1 MKRFGSMEEAS
12 QIGITSEELEL
23 KRKARME
30 RFGAAEVQEAQK
42 AQKEEQNGGGF
53 KMNRRRNKMLRKNF
67 QKEGKRTI
75 VL

>member
-1 MKRFGSMEEAS
+1 
-12 QIGITSEELEL
+12 
-23 KRKARME
+23 ME

-53 KMNRRRNKMLRKNF
+53 KMNRRRNKMFRKNL